1 MSSRRTTSSSSI
13 ISDSA
18 VPLELSQHEN
28 LHWAASDHQTSNNLR
43 HKTEYKHIKILG
55 AGAYGTTHLVRN
67 VVDQKLYALKCIKL
81 EERLTT
87 TTNDN
92 ESNSCGEDGTTKTL
106 SSSNK
111 VLREVEALSSLRSDN
126 VVRYYAAW
134 VERGEIEGGNSNE
147 NEEENDSSF
156 SSELFDKST
165 DNTSTKHKTTNE
177 ETCNI
182 CNQQYTDW
190 YVSYEQWGLIDA
202 VLQPLNLCT
211 ICYKKSLPSN
221 TSVDIREKH
230 ILPQYL
236 YILMEYGGRTLSDV
250 MKEIPDNDDTLRW
263 SLFAQCVQGLYSIH
277 EQNFYHRDIK
287 PGNIFVQDDIAQI
300 GDLGLSIDSEIDSSA
315 SVESSAAAGVGT
327 FLYSAPEVEDGG
339 MFSEKSD
346 VYSLGI
352 VLIELFSNFNTVM
365 ERVSVLSKIRQG
377 GTLPKEWQLDTD
389 QAVLAR
395 SMVDQNPSNRP
406 SSREILQQ
414 LVQRGLLADPD
425 KSLLMDMIEQ
435 LQIMVHEKEA
445 EVKRLRRLLD
455 DNGIAADA
463 LI

>member
-1 MSSRRTTSSSSI
+1 
-13 ISDSA
+13 
-18 VPLELSQHEN
+18 
-28 LHWAASDHQTSNNLR
+28 
-43 HKTEYKHIKILG
+43 
-55 AGAYGTTHLVRN
+55 
-67 VVDQKLYALKCIKL
+67 
-81 EERLTT
+81 
-87 TTNDN
+87 
-92 ESNSCGEDGTTKTL
+92 
-106 SSSNK
+106 
-111 VLREVEALSSLRSDN
+111 
-126 VVRYYAAW
+126 
-134 VERGEIEGGNSNE
+134 
-147 NEEENDSSF
+147 
-156 SSELFDKST
+156 
-165 DNTSTKHKTTNE
+165 
-177 ETCNI
+177 
-182 CNQQYTDW
+182 
-190 YVSYEQWGLIDA
+190 
-202 VLQPLNLCT
+202 
-211 ICYKKSLPSN
+211 
-221 TSVDIREKH
+221 
-230 ILPQYL
+230 
-236 YILMEYGGRTLSDV
+236 MEYGGRTLSDV

-300 GDLGLSIDSEIDSSA
+300 GDLGLSIDSEIDGSA

-327 FLYSAPEVEDGG
+327 FLYSAPEVEGGG
-339 MFSEKSD
+339 MFSEKAD

-406 SSREILQQ
+406 KSREILQQ

-435 LQIMVHEKEA
+435 LQIMVHEKDA